1 MKTTKEKIEV
11 MQAYERGEQIE
22 FCYNDENI
30 KLWENTDGEPLW
42 NWEDADYR
50 VKPKTKYVQFDT
62 AEEFLE
68 AQRKHGI
75 TLFNTKEKVI
85 CYCFV
90 NGYDLVCATNDD
102 HTYKN
107 YTLREIFENFYFFND
122 GKPCGKE
129 VKA

>member
-1 MKTTKEKIEV
+1 MKTTKEMTEV
-11 MQAYERGEQIE
+11 MLAFDRGEQIQIL
-22 FCYNDENI
+22 NNRGI
-30 KLWENTDGEPLW
+30 WEDIRQPSW
-42 NWEDADYR
+42 NWAGCDYR

-75 TLFNTKEKVI
+75 TLFNTKEKII

-90 NGYDLVCATNDD
+90 NGYDLVCATEDN

-107 YTLREIFENFYFFND
+107 YTLREIFENFHFFND